1 MEVVKSKATTNKV
14 VRERVSIL
22 NSELTKKN
30 LTVSDHPKWKLM
42 IIKWLDVQVRDK
54 YQYLFRISYNGTARL
69 RANDVVTNSD
79 GAVFLVI
86 QEANRV
92 AMIVS
97 KDSFYDKPKVYGSL
111 IVITNLNNKKNKE

>member
-1 MEVVKSKATTNKV
+1 MEVVRSKPNKV
-14 VRERVSIL
+14 VRAKVSIL

-30 LTVSDHPKWKLM
+30 LTVSDHPKWKLL
-42 IIKWLDVQVRDK
+42 IIKWLNVQVRDK
-54 YQYLFRISYNGTARL
+54 YQYLFRISYNGSSKL
-69 RANDVVTNSD
+69 RANDVVANSE

-111 IVITNLNNKKNKE
+111 TVITNLNNEKNKKKE

>member
-1 MEVVKSKATTNKV
+1 MEVVRSKSKKV
-14 VRERVSIL
+14 IRDRVSIL

-30 LTVSDHPKWKLM
+30 LTISDHPKWKLL
-42 IIKWLDVQVRDK
+42 IIKWLNVEVRDK
-54 YQYLFRISYNGTARL
+54 HQYLFRISYNGSAKL
-69 RANDVVTNSD
+69 RANDVVANSE
-79 GAVFLVI
+79 GVIFLVI

-111 IVITNLNNKKNKE
+111 TVITNLDNEKNKKWK